1 MVGWDGDPRD
11 HFLSLGGFNENM
23 DLCEDMDLCV
33 KMFYGIDGDS
43 SDSDRTS
50 LRQVRRVPR
59 RQRQLQGGTLAQIEG
74 RAETSGRRVAEW
86 GALRSLQVYLVLSLS
101 YAFGASPRALNQ
113 LARREY
119 TEVRRGEGRPQRE
132 PRAWWWWWWS
142 RTLLYKKIGYKTK
155 T

>member
-11 HFLSLGGFNENM
+11 HFLSLGGFNENLSIM
-23 DLCEDMDLCV
+23 EDMDLCV

-59 RQRQLQGGTLAQIEG
+59 RQRQHQGGTLAQIEG

-119 TEVRRGEGRPQRE
+119 TEVR
-132 PRAWWWWWWS
+132 
-142 RTLLYKKIGYKTK
+142 
-155 T
+155 